1 MQGPE
6 ELSYLGLALD
16 SLAAEAGIRPPRSP
30 FSWWVSSGEKNVLG
44 NKAGKYPDVSCA
56 KARQNPGPG
65 HSPTFQ
71 SPYGR
76 KRMDRRSTKIH
87 WASHQGLNEWESLD
101 IRDQIKD
108 FKASQG

>member
-16 SLAAEAGIRPPRSP
+16 SLGAEAAGVRQPRSP
-30 FSWWVSSGEKNVLG
+30 SSWWVLVGKKVLG
-44 NKAGKYPDVSCA
+44 TKAGKYTDVSCA
-56 KARQNPGPG
+56 KVRQNPGPG

-76 KRMDRRSTKIH
+76 KRIDRRSTKIH